1 MTRISSAVLDYET
14 KSSYVLQVVAIDN
27 DDPINL
33 RIQFTL
39 TITLN
44 QINEPPTFDPVYFSI
59 SEAATS
65 GTDLFAICI
74 ESRFFR
80 IVNFRSLSERSIR
93 DEKKY
98 NCHVFQN

>member
-1 MTRISSAVLDYET
+1 MIQN
-14 KSSYVLQVVAIDN
+14 KS
-27 DDPINL
+27 
-33 RIQFTL
+33 
-39 TITLN
+39 
-44 QINEPPTFDPVYFSI
+44 
-59 SEAATS
+59 
-65 GTDLFAICI
+65 FAICI